1 MSKERIQKLLSECG
15 VASRRKA
22 EDLIVQGKVK
32 VNGHLVKLGDKAD
45 PHTDILTVSGQR
57 ITMPEHKRY
66 ILLYKPRGYVTTLS
80 DEKGRKCVAD
90 LMDGVPERVFPVGR
104 LDKDS
109 EGLLLMTNDGEFANA
124 VMHPAQHIPKIYRV
138 TLRPGISEEQMRLFR
153 EGMML
158 EGETRK
164 TAPADITVVTRDKRE
179 DEAEAGRVVVQITLY
194 EGRNRQIRRMF
205 EQMNIEV
212 ARLRR
217 MAVGNIKLGMLAPG
231 KWRELENNEVQS
243 LLKAAGAPEAEKK
256 HGVFKRRAPGQEVR
270 RTRK

>member
-32 VNGHLVKLGDKAD
+32 VNGHLAKLGDKAD
-45 PHTDILTVSGQR
+45 QHTDIITVSGQR
-57 ITMPEHKRY
+57 IEMPEHKRY

-90 LMDGVPERVFPVGR
+90 LVTGIKERVFPVGR
-104 LDKDS
+104 LDRES
-109 EGLLLMTNDGEFANA
+109 EGLLLLTNDGEFANSI
-124 VMHPAQHIPKIYRV
+124 MHPAQHIPKIYRV
-138 TLRPGISEEQMRLFR
+138 TLRPGISDEQMELFR
-153 EGMML
+153 NGMML

-164 TAPADITVVTRDKRE
+164 TAPAEITVVTREKHE
-179 DEAEAGRVVVQITLY
+179 DETDAERVVVEITLY

-217 MAVGNIKLGMLAPG
+217 TAIGNVKLGMLASG
-231 KWRELENNEVQS
+231 KWRELEKKEVES
-243 LLKAAGAPEAEKK
+243 LLRAAETPVKDNKRGARSKGEAA
-256 HGVFKRRAPGQEVR
+256 HDIHRSRR
-270 RTRK
+270 